1 MKNKAIYII
10 LIVLSFSLLSCSD
23 NPINKITLNN
33 KADGDVYLSFRGSEI
48 KVPSQT
54 TVELED
60 IDRGEYEYETVYS
73 IPIGSSS
80 YASEGEMAG
89 TLVLRAGTKILII
102 YSSVTDSEGKYT
114 IYASVTTSDNLSE
127 DGILP
132 DPIGP

>member
-1 MKNKAIYII
+1 MKNKAIYITLVI
-10 LIVLSFSLLSCSD
+10 LSFSLLSCSEG
-23 NPINKITLNN
+23 PINKITLNN

-48 KVPSQT
+48 RVPSQST
-54 TVELED
+54 IELED

-73 IPIGSSS
+73 LPLGTNS
-80 YASEGEMAG
+80 YNAEGEMTG

-102 YSSVTDSEGKYT
+102 YSSVFDDEGNYT
-114 IYASVTTSDNLSE
+114 IYASVTSSNNLSE